1 MLITNLTIPR
11 ITEDMLSEITQFI
24 KKTVQNAKARGVVLG
39 ISGGV
44 DSAVT
49 AGLCVKALGKSRVLA
64 IMMPTSFTPK
74 SDISDATSLS
84 NQLGTNLLNIPI
96 ETLHQSFIRSLKIN
110 DKPANLK
117 IPAANVIARIR
128 MIILYWYAN
137 SAKRLVVGTGDKSEN
152 LIGYF
157 TKHGDGGADFFP
169 IAHLYKTQV
178 RKLARLLD
186 IPDRIASKPSSPQ
199 LYPGHKA
206 TDEIPVDY
214 DKLDPILYCL
224 YDKKMPESE
233 TAKKLRINLETVK
246 KIQASYRSSKH
257 KRQHPEKIL

>member
-1 MLITNLTIPR
+1 VLITNLTIPKV
-11 ITEDMLSEITQFI
+11 TEDMLSEVTQFI
-24 KKTVQNAKARGVVLG
+24 KKTVQNSKARGVVLG

-49 AGLCVKALGKSRVLA
+49 TGLCVKALGKSHVLA

-74 SDISDATSLS
+74 SDISDAISLS
-84 NQLGTNLLNIPI
+84 NQLGINLLNIPVK
-96 ETLHQSFIRSLKIN
+96 TLHHSFINSLKIN
-110 DKPANLK
+110 DKFSDLK

-137 SAKRLVVGTGDKSEN
+137 SEKKLVVGTGDKSEN

-157 TKHGDGGADFFP
+157 TKHGDGGADLFP

-178 RKLARLLD
+178 RMLARLLG
-186 IPDRIASKPSSPQ
+186 IPDRITSKPSSPQ

-214 DKLDPILYCL
+214 DVLDPILYCL
-224 YDKKMPESE
+224 YDVKMSKSE
-233 TAKKLRINLETVK
+233 TAKKLHINLETVK
-246 KIQASYRSSKH
+246 KIQSSYQSSKH
-257 KRQHPEKIL
+257 KRQRPGKIF